1 MNLLEAE
8 KLRDRIY
15 DRLAARRPLI
25 AEDEQYYRGEQ
36 PLTFATDEWRK
47 ANAARYSGFSDNWCG
62 TVVNAEAERLDP
74 IGIAGIGRK
83 PSEKLWDEMR
93 RNEFDAQFSQGVVTS
108 LTTSRSFV
116 MVWAD
121 SDEQPIVTVEHPS
134 HVEIEY
140 DWENPRLRRAA
151 LKTWLADELEY
162 STLYTASHVFKWERP
177 RPNPKSDHVSQANQA
192 RSDSGSGGGWVPCQ
206 GKRDDDDVWPIP
218 NPLGLVPVVEIG
230 NRPTLLGDPV
240 SEIRGV
246 RPMQDAINLL
256 WAYLFLAADYASM
269 PARVALGTAPPM
281 IPIVDK
287 VTGKV
292 TGTRPVEMKDLA
304 EKRLLY
310 LSGENAKID
319 SWPAAALNVFTDTI
333 EIGVGH
339 IAAQTRT
346 PPHYLVANKG
356 LSNLSGDALTA
367 AEIGLVQKSNEFITF
382 TNPAIREIL
391 RLVALVKNESGLA
404 QEARLA
410 TIVWKDREIR
420 SQSQLADALL
430 KKRQMGYP
438 FEFLLEQE
446 GHSPS
451 TISRILAMREEEL
464 SDPQLEAA
472 MRPFGG
478 DNGDSEGSGSAVS
491 AAAADRS
498 GDGRGADSVVGAG
511 GG

>member
-1 MNLLEAE
+1 MELLTAE
-8 KLRDRIY
+8 KYRDRIY
-15 DRLAARRPLI
+15 DRLAARRPQI
-25 AEDEQYYRGEQ
+25 SDDESYYKGEQ
-36 PLTFATDEWRK
+36 PLAFATDEWRK

-74 IGIAGIGRK
+74 IGVSGIGRK
-83 PSEKLWDEMR
+83 AAEKLWDELR
-93 RNEFDAQFSQGVVTS
+93 RNEFDAQFSQGTVTA

-140 DWENPRLRRAA
+140 DWENPRLRVAA
-151 LKTWLADELEY
+151 LKTWVDESHEFA
-162 STLYTASHVFKWERP
+162 TLYTADFVFKWQRP
-177 RPNPKSDHVSQANQA
+177 RPDPKNDRESQATQS
-192 RSDSGSGGGWVPCQ
+192 RSDAGTGGGWLPRQ
-206 GKRDDDDVWPIP
+206 GARDDDDVWPIR
-218 NPLGLVPVVEIG
+218 NPLGLVPVVEIS
-230 NRPTLLGDPV
+230 NRPTLSGDPV

-246 RPMQDAINLL
+246 KPMQDAINLL

-269 PARVALGTAPPM
+269 PARVALGTAPPK
-281 IPIVDK
+281 IPILDK
-287 VTGKV
+287 TGKV
-292 TGTRPVEMKDLA
+292 IGDRPVEMKDLQ

-391 RLVALVKNESGLA
+391 RLVALVKNEKGLA
-404 QEARLA
+404 GKAQLA

-420 SQSQLADALL
+420 SQSQLADALV
-430 KKRQMGYP
+430 KKRQIGYP

-451 TISRILAMREEEL
+451 TISRVLEMREKEMN
-464 SDPQLEAA
+464 DPQLMAA
-472 MRPFGG
+472 MRPYGG
-478 DNGDSEGSGSAVS
+478 ADDDSEGVNSAV
-491 AAAADRS
+491 
-498 GDGRGADSVVGAG
+498 
-511 GG
+511 

>member
-1 MNLLEAE
+1 MELLTAE
-8 KLRDRIY
+8 KYRDRIY
-15 DRLAARRPLI
+15 DRLAARRPQI
-25 AEDEQYYRGEQ
+25 SDDESYYKGEQ
-36 PLTFATDEWRK
+36 PLAFATDEWRK

-74 IGIAGIGRK
+74 IGVSGIGRK
-83 PSEKLWDEMR
+83 AAEKLWDELR
-93 RNEFDAQFSQGVVTS
+93 RNEFDAQFSQGTVTA

-121 SDEQPIVTVEHPS
+121 SDERPIVTVEHPS

-140 DWENPRLRRAA
+140 DWENPRLRVAA
-151 LKTWLADELEY
+151 LKTWVDESHEFA
-162 STLYTASHVFKWERP
+162 TLYTADYVFKWQRP
-177 RPNPKSDHVSQANQA
+177 RPDPKNDRESQALQS
-192 RSDSGSGGGWVPCQ
+192 RSDAGTGGGWLPRH
-206 GKRDDDDVWPIP
+206 GTRDDDDVWPIS
-218 NPLGLVPVVEIG
+218 NPLGLVPVVEIS
-230 NRPTLLGDPV
+230 NRPTLSGDPV

-246 RPMQDAINLL
+246 KPMQDAINLL

-269 PARVALGTAPPM
+269 PARVALGTAPPK
-281 IPIVDK
+281 IPILDN
-287 VTGKV
+287 TGKV
-292 TGTRPVEMKDLA
+292 IGDRPVEMKDLA

-367 AEIGLVQKSNEFITF
+367 AEIGLVQKANEFITF

-391 RLVALVKNESGLA
+391 RLVALVKNEAGLA
-404 QEARLA
+404 RKAQLA

-420 SQSQLADALL
+420 SQSQLADALV
-430 KKRQMGYP
+430 KKRQIGYP

-451 TISRILAMREEEL
+451 TISRVLEMREAEL
-464 SDPQLEAA
+464 NDPQLMAA
-472 MRPFGG
+472 MRPYGG
-478 DNGDSEGSGSAVS
+478 ADDDSEGV
-491 AAAADRS
+491 DPT
-498 GDGRGADSVVGAG
+498 V
-511 GG
+511 

>member
-1 MNLLEAE
+1 MNLQEAE

-15 DRLAARRPLI
+15 DRLSARRPMLLD
-25 AEDEQYYRGEQ
+25 DENYYRGEQ
-36 PLTFATDEWRK
+36 PLSFATDEWRK
-47 ANAARYSGFSDNWCG
+47 ANAARYAGFSDNWCG

-74 IGIAGIGRK
+74 IGVAGVGRK
-83 PSEKLWDEMR
+83 AGERLWDEMR
-93 RNEFDAQFSQGVVTS
+93 RNEFDAQFSQGVVTA

-121 SDEQPIVTVEHPS
+121 EQQQPLVTVEHPS

-140 DWENPRLRRAA
+140 DWENPRLRKAA
-151 LKTWLADELEY
+151 LKTWVDDTNEY
-162 STLYTASHVFKWERP
+162 ATLYTAYVVFKWERK
-177 RPNPKSDHVSQANQA
+177 RPELKNDREAQSAQA
-192 RSDSGSGGGWVPCQ
+192 RSEASSGGGWKPRQ
-206 GKRDDDDVWPIP
+206 GRRDNNWPIK
-218 NPLGLVPVVEIG
+218 NPLGLVPVVEIS
-230 NRPTLLGDPV
+230 NRPTLLGEPV

-246 RPMQDAINLL
+246 KPMQDAINLL

-269 PARVALGTAPPM
+269 PARVALATAPPM
-281 IPIVDK
+281 IPIIDK
-287 VTGKV
+287 TTGEV
-292 TGTRPVEMKDLA
+292 IGSRPVEMDDLR
-304 EKRLLY
+304 EKRLLFFG
-310 LSGENAKID
+310 GENAKID
-319 SWPAAALNVFTDTI
+319 SWPAAELAVFTNTI

-391 RLVALVKNESGLA
+391 RLVALVKNDTKLA
-404 QEARLA
+404 GKAQLA

-451 TISRILAMREEEL
+451 TITRILQMREEEL
-464 SDPQLEAA
+464 NDPQLAAA
-472 MRPFGG
+472 MRPYGG
-478 DNGDSEGSGSAVS
+478 DDDDSEDGDQSVS
-491 AAAADRS
+491 EAAADR
-498 GDGRGADSVVGAG
+498 GGNGRGADSLVGAG
-511 GG
+511 RD

>member
-1 MNLLEAE
+1 MDLLKAE
-8 KLRDRIY
+8 KFRDRIY
-15 DRLAARRPLI
+15 DRLTARRPQI
-25 AEDEQYYRGEQ
+25 ANDESYYKGDQ
-36 PLTFATDEWRK
+36 PLSFATDEWRK
-47 ANAARYSGFSDNWCG
+47 ANAARYAGFSDNWCG

-74 IGIAGIGRK
+74 IGVAGIGRK
-83 PSEKLWDEMR
+83 AGEKLWDELR
-93 RNEFDAQFSQGVVTS
+93 RNEFDAQFSQGTVTA
-108 LTTSRSFV
+108 LTTSRAFV
-116 MVWAD
+116 MVWGDAD
-121 SDEQPIVTVEHPS
+121 QKPLVTVEHPS
-134 HVEIEY
+134 QVEIEY
-140 DWENPRLRRAA
+140 DWENPRLRVAA
-151 LKTWLADELEY
+151 LKTWVDESTEYATLYSADEVY
-162 STLYTASHVFKWERP
+162 KWSRP
-177 RPNPKSDHVSQANQA
+177 RPDPKNDRESQAAQS
-192 RSDSGSGGGWVPCQ
+192 RSVAGTGGGWLPRL
-206 GKRDDDDVWPIP
+206 GDRDDVWPMR
-218 NPLGLVPVVEIG
+218 NPLGLVPVVEIS
-230 NRPTLLGDPV
+230 NRPTLSGDPV

-246 RPMQDAINLL
+246 KPMQDAINLL

-281 IPIVDK
+281 IPIIDK
-287 VTGKV
+287 TTGKV
-292 TGTRPVEMKDLA
+292 TGTRPVEMEDLQ

-391 RLVALVKNESGLA
+391 RLVALVKNDRGLA
-404 QEARLA
+404 AKAQLA

-420 SQSQLADALL
+420 SQSQLADALV
-430 KKRQMGYP
+430 KKRQIGYP

-451 TISRILAMREEEL
+451 TIARVLEMREAEL
-464 SDPQLEAA
+464 NDPQLAAA
-472 MRPFGG
+472 MRPVGG
-478 DNGDSEGSGSAVS
+478 SDGDTDDGDSAVS
-491 AAAADRS
+491 EAAAGGS
-498 GDGRGADSVVGAG
+498 GDGGGVDAAVGAG
-511 GG
+511 GD